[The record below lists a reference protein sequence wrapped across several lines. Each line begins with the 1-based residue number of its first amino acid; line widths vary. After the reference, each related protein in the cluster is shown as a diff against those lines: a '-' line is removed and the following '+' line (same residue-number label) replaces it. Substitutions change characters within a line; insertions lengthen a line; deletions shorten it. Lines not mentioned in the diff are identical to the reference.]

1 MALALDDLGMAEGQ
15 PSDFGTSPA
24 QWQAATV
31 LAVRPTRYLTWSK
44 GALGKMLQ
52 PNPTV
57 AMKTVLSMDPMKK
70 LGGAPA

>member
-1 MALALDDLGMAEGQ
+1 MISGWPKGSRPILEPRR
-15 PSDFGTSPA
+15 PSGKRPPYLPRAPA
-24 QWQAATV
+24 
-31 LAVRPTRYLTWSK
+31 RYLTWSK